1 MQDKTESLR
10 QYFYWQYWCMNNYF
24 TKLPCFITI
33 PLWFFKLFQNFG
45 RTSFHKKTFQG
56 SQFGLEVTFARLLS
70 VVFSNSWFLKTGTN
84 FLPWFLI
91 LWYCHSCFLIRQW
104 KLSFSSSLTYPN
116 VLCSAKKTW
125 YIARLVHPSWDSFIS
140 KFHFGFPKPSSQLFD
155 R

>member
-24 TKLPCFITI
+24 TK
-33 PLWFFKLFQNFG
+33 G
-45 RTSFHKKTFQG
+45 EG
-56 SQFGLEVTFARLLS
+56 SQFGLEVTFARFLS

-84 FLPWFLI
+84 FLHWFLI

-140 KFHFGFPKPSSQLFD
+140 KFHYGFPKPSSQLFD